1 MDLGDLSFVSFTT
14 LDEDLEFQACRTPL
28 QVRNQL
34 CQQLLVTQAKLLTA
48 RKVQKSVTEQ
58 LCSTEVARSRLGL
71 STSNRANHPMVMRL
85 SALTTTHHLLKHYQ
99 LVLLRDMMRMKQA
112 LGVNVRPRLWET
124 WYRNEVE
131 LRSESPNVHNLFLWS
146 LDSQKNDENADM
158 LPVTRFSPWR
168 PVN

>member
-1 MDLGDLSFVSFTT
+1 
-14 LDEDLEFQACRTPL
+14 
-28 QVRNQL
+28 
-34 CQQLLVTQAKLLTA
+34 
-48 RKVQKSVTEQ
+48 
-58 LCSTEVARSRLGL
+58 
-71 STSNRANHPMVMRL
+71 MVMRL
-85 SALTTTHHLLKHYQ
+85 SALTTTHHLLKRYQ

-131 LRSESPNVHNLFLWS
+131 LRRESPNVHNLFLWS
-146 LDSQKNDENADM
+146 LESQENDENADM